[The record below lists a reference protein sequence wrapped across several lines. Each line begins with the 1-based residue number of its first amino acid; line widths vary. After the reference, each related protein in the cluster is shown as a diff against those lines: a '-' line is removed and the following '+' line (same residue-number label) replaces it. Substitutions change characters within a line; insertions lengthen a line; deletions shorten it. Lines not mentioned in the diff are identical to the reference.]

1 MSQEEKYNIKILDV
15 MWRVVDV
22 VDAPV
27 KSDGKLPNAY
37 LAEEVF
43 HVSKGTLSNWINQPN
58 RGIPFQKLYEF
69 CIDWG
74 ISFDWLLTGKGPQ
87 KRQDEITGKKI
98 IRAPYLSQK
107 ALGMYPFLEQ
117 IAELTNK
124 LADDD
129 IEPSAYCRII
139 IKHIEGITL
148 HFEEAKKIKEKK
160 RIANGSSS

>member
-1 MSQEEKYNIKILDV
+1 MSQEEKYKIKILDV

-37 LAEEVF
+37 LAEEIF

-87 KRQDEITGKKI
+87 KRQDETTGEM
-98 IRAPYLSQK
+98 IRAPFLSQK
-107 ALGMYPFLEQ
+107 ALDMYPFLEK
-117 IAELTNK
+117 IGHLTNE
-124 LADDD
+124 LAAED
-129 IEPSAYCRII
+129 IGPAAYCKIM
-139 IKHIEGITL
+139 IKYVEGMMIR
-148 HFEEAKKIKEKK
+148 FEETKKKDAKRRTVK
-160 RIANGSSS
+160 SS